1 MISAAV
7 MLFKYWLIEST
18 TFCGRVGVFIYRAL
32 VMTIQSKKYSI
43 LWYVVAKSPHRLNHY
58 STAVQA
64 R

>member
-1 MISAAV
+1 MIRAAV
-7 MLFKYWLIEST
+7 ILFKCWLESK
-18 TFCGRVGVFIYRAL
+18 TFCGRVGVFIYRAV

-58 STAVQA
+58 STAVQL